1 MELRVKKGVG
11 SYNLLDPKEKSFEF
25 TLAIYIDGN
34 IVEENGIK
42 ALLQYSGEEEDRY
55 DFENIYGDMG
65 YIFSKCWEYSNRV
78 YSTTNYKAQCIL
90 FAKKY
95 KEYFEQLDETILKKK
110 QEEAKKEIAELQKVL
125 DSVTILPEIDSEV
138 NFSINSEIK
147 KLESLI
153 KSGNTSLSELK
164 EGTDSYN
171 KFIKN
176 IANCEAKIEYFK
188 SQLIT

>member
-1 MELRVKKGVG
+1 MELRVKKDVG
-11 SYNLLDPKEKSFEF
+11 SYNWLDPKEKSFEF

-65 YIFSKCWEYSNRV
+65 YIFSKCWEYSNKV

-110 QEEAKKEIAELQKVL
+110 QEEAKKEITELQKVL

-153 KSGNTSLSELK
+153 KSYNTSLSELK

-171 KFIKN
+171 KSIKS
-176 IANCEAKIEYFK
+176 IANCETKIEYFK
-188 SQLIT
+188 SQLIS